1 MNKSTQPSIKKL
13 IDSYTILPKRSLGQN
28 FLIDSNIL
36 KKIANINGSLKSE
49 IVLEIGPGPG
59 SLTREL
65 LETKAKKIIVVEKD
79 SRCIKILQELKKI
92 DPKRLEILNK
102 DILKF
107 NGENIT
113 NKKIYVIGNLPF
125 NIATKIITNYLLT
138 DNWPPFFSSLTL
150 MLQKEVAERIVAR
163 PNTKT
168 YGRLSVICQ
177 WRCEIK
183 KLLEIKA
190 SVFFPR
196 PKVDS
201 ILLKFIPRKNNF
213 INTNF
218 KVLEKVVFLAFN
230 QRRKMIHS
238 SLKKVDINIINIL
251 KDLKI
256 DCHQRAENLTINDY
270 CKISNKLLVK
280 GVKTKN

>member
-1 MNKSTQPSIKKL
+1 MNKSTQPSIKEL
-13 IDSYTILPKRSLGQN
+13 INSNTILPKRSLGQN
-28 FLIDSNIL
+28 FLIDNNIL

-65 LETKAKKIIVVEKD
+65 LRTKAKRIIVVEKD

-92 DPKRLEILNK
+92 DPRRLEILNK

-113 NKKIYVIGNLPF
+113 NKKLYVIGNLPF

-163 PNTKT
+163 PNTKA

-177 WRCEIK
+177 WRCEVK

-201 ILLKFIPRKNNF
+201 FLLKFTPRKNNF

-238 SLKKVDINIINIL
+238 SLKKIDIDIVNIL

-256 DCHQRAENLTINDY
+256 DCHQRAESLTINDY

-280 GVKTKN
+280 RG

>member
-1 MNKSTQPSIKKL
+1 MNKSIQPSIKEL
-13 IDSYTILPKRSLGQN
+13 INSYTILPKRSLGQN